1 MKWLWKSK
9 ILFQGFRT
17 CVNIL
22 VSLTTISLLFSLL
35 LAANPNEAPTFFS
48 WFRFID
54 KLSNRSDW
62 CHWANRRLSGNA
74 RQLMSIN
81 KRHMQFVARFS
92 KGTHQFNYSCYHHC
106 LVEPQQLPRF
116 EVYKNRVA
124 RLLFPTESY
133 LLSWASFR
141 RIKTSVLRLLIFPYS
156 GRASLIRK
164 EVDSLLWRME
174 ICQCK
179 LIVGVKV
186 SWS

>member
-1 MKWLWKSK
+1 M
-9 ILFQGFRT
+9 
-17 CVNIL
+17 
-22 VSLTTISLLFSLL
+22 
-35 LAANPNEAPTFFS
+35 
-48 WFRFID
+48 
-54 KLSNRSDW
+54 
-62 CHWANRRLSGNA
+62 GNA
-74 RQLMSIN
+74 RKLMSIN

-92 KGTHQFNYSCYHHC
+92 KGTHQFHYSCYKHC

-124 RLLFPTESY
+124 CLLFPTEGY

-156 GRASLIRK
+156 GRASFIIRE
-164 EVDSLLWRME
+164 EVDSLLWHME

-186 SWS
+186 S

>member
-1 MKWLWKSK
+1 
-9 ILFQGFRT
+9 
-17 CVNIL
+17 
-22 VSLTTISLLFSLL
+22 
-35 LAANPNEAPTFFS
+35 
-48 WFRFID
+48 
-54 KLSNRSDW
+54 
-62 CHWANRRLSGNA
+62 
-74 RQLMSIN
+74 MSIN

-92 KGTHQFNYSCYHHC
+92 KGTHQFHYSCYKHC

-124 RLLFPTESY
+124 RLLFPTEGY

-156 GRASLIRK
+156 GRASFIIRE
-164 EVDSLLWRME
+164 EVDSLLWHME

-186 SWS
+186 S

>member
-1 MKWLWKSK
+1 MCKHSGL
-9 ILFQGFRT
+9 T
-17 CVNIL
+17 NNI
-22 VSLTTISLLFSLL
+22 SLFSLF
-35 LAANPNEAPTFFS
+35 LAAKPNEAAV
-48 WFRFID
+48 RFIHN
-54 KLSNRSDW
+54 LSNRSDW
-62 CHWANRRLSGNA
+62 CHWANRRLLGNA
-74 RQLMSIN
+74 RKLMSIN

-92 KGTHQFNYSCYHHC
+92 KGTHQFNCSCYQHC

-156 GRASLIRK
+156 GRASFIIRK
-164 EVDSLLWRME
+164 EVDSLLWHME

-179 LIVGVKV
+179 LIVCVKV